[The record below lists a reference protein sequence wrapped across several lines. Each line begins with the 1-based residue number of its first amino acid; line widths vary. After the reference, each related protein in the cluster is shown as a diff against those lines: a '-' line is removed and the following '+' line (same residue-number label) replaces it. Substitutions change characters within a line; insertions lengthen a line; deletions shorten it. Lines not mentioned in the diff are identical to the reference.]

1 MPAYGKN
8 LNPAEVTS
16 LVTFLE
22 TMHPPNI
29 APARQSQEP
38 AVPSVIQRSRAPSP

>member
-8 LNPAEVTS
+8 LTPAEVTS

-22 TMHPPNI
+22 TLHPPNI
-29 APARQSQEP
+29 APARDSKEP
-38 AVPSVIQRSRAPSP
+38 AVPRVTQRSSAQSP